1 MKRKREK
8 RLKKKIKTCI
18 KILRR
23 NEIILK
29 WRTKK
34 QKKEEE
40 RL

>member
-8 RLKKKIKTCI
+8 RLKQKRKTYR
-18 KILRR
+18 KILKR
-23 NEIILK
+23 NERILK
-29 WRTKK
+29 GRTKK